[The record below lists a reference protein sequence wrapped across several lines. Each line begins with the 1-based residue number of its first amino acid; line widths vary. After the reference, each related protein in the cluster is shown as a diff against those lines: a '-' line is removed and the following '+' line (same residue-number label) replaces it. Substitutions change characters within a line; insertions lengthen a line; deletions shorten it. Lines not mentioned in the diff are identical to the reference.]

1 MKGNII
7 VDKKTF
13 AANDFDTRNNTAP
26 NATATDTANNNAFG
40 EKKVG
45 F

>member
-1 MKGNII
+1 MINNTLII
-7 VDKKTF
+7 NTLLIII
-13 AANDFDTRNNTAP
+13 TRNNTAP